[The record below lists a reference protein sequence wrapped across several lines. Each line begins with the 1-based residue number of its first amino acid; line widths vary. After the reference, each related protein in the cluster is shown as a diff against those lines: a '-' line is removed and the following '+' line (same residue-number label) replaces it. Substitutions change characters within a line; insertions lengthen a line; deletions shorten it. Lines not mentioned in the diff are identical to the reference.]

1 MRKILTIWGKVLQ
14 GIRGFLNETVFYSF
28 NVICGAS
35 DRNFLKSTRAI
46 RLTWNFRNKEFICQ
60 YISFWNIY
68 HKKHR
73 CIKSPVKRL
82 RWIVSQKYCTTESCY
97 LFSKNV
103 SSQICDR
110 VLNMRILHMQ
120 EIWGRA
126 CSRQRKPTLCIID
139 DYLLWIIKGY
149 R

>member
-28 NVICGAS
+28 NLICGAS
-35 DRNFLKSTRAI
+35 DGNFLKSTRAI

-60 YISFWNIY
+60 IYQFLKY

-110 VLNMRILHMQ
+110 VLNMRILNMQ

-139 DYLLWIIKGY
+139 DYLLLII
-149 R
+149 